1 MLETSPKLNLFYI
14 QEVGV
19 AGVQSGVLGLGAAE
33 EWNVLTEK
41 ELVELERAQIFRAS
55 SHYRYLILSLSLS
68 QVIRRFVRALL
79 SLGVF
84 WALLDPGLS
93 DFLLSPVEPN
103 KKAHQLLENLGPGII
118 GYLFF
123 LTSSLLFGRA
133 FGSGWGPVPALGP
146 SKHQNENRNFELL
159 DERSPHGLALL
170 GLAHKVLV
178 LAMAQILAAID
189 A

>member
-1 MLETSPKLNLFYI
+1 MIQLIPNQKDEEVNHTDTSPFRIKASVPWPGPLMLETSPKLNLFYI

-55 SHYRYLILSLSLS
+55 SHYRYLILSLSLF

-93 DFLLSPVEPN
+93 DF
-103 KKAHQLLENLGPGII
+103 
-118 GYLFF
+118 
-123 LTSSLLFGRA
+123 
-133 FGSGWGPVPALGP
+133 
-146 SKHQNENRNFELL
+146 
-159 DERSPHGLALL
+159 
-170 GLAHKVLV
+170 
-178 LAMAQILAAID
+178 
-189 A
+189 